1 MVVAR
6 KTDVSARNNWFQRNS
21 TPPVRKRRRSTGIES
36 ASQNARFTSEA
47 SAKEI
52 LHRRHNYNLS
62 NSPIAGLPESHIL
75 NQPRKQ
81 VTDLPLV
88 SNAGTMPLW
97 LLRLV
102 ALNKYSSA
110 LSVLVVAITLIIYG
124 WTVYSQELWS
134 HTYRRLQ
141 SLQRQERQLMTTN
154 ATLTSKM
161 ADEAEL
167 PTAELVPPSTTGT
180 IFLSPAT
187 ESSKDVIS
195 HRSDKLPAHQQNTY
209 PLGY

>member
-6 KTDVSARNNWFQRNS
+6 KTDVSARNNWFQRNY

-36 ASQNARFTSEA
+36 TSQNARF
-47 SAKEI
+47 I
-52 LHRRHNYNLS
+52 R
-62 NSPIAGLPESHIL
+62 NSPIAGLPESNIL

-97 LLRLV
+97 LLRLL
-102 ALNKYSSA
+102 ALNKYSSILA
-110 LSVLVVAITLIIYG
+110 FLVVAITLIVYG
-124 WTVYSQELWS
+124 WTVYSQEIWS
-134 HTYRRLQ
+134 HSYRRLQ
-141 SLQRQERQLMTTN
+141 SLQRQERQLITTN

-187 ESSKDVIS
+187 ESSKDIIS
-195 HRSDKLPAHQQNTY
+195 HRSDKLPARQQNNY